1 MRRTLGVGLVLAAA
15 WIPSVAHAQTP
26 KVEIGASLASAVV
39 GVGDNN
45 GGTVFGIPSGG
56 FGLMSPGVYASFFVL
71 PRLAIEPQLG
81 LIVASFD
88 GDTSHLVNAVG
99 QVNYFLSDVGRPAAY
114 VLGSAGIIDVSGD
127 STNPKSLSVGLGYRI
142 PVGENLSFRL
152 DGRYTRFIIEDQSS
166 NTIAFT
172 FSLAGVFGRR

>member
-1 MRRTLGVGLVLAAA
+1 MRRTLGVGLVLAAV
-15 WIPSVAHAQTP
+15 WMPSAVHAQTP

-39 GVGDNN
+39 GVGENN

-56 FGLMSPGVYASFFVL
+56 FGLTNPGVYASFFVL

-81 LIVASFD
+81 LVVASFD
-88 GDTSHLVNAVG
+88 GDTSHLVNVVG
-99 QVNYFLSDVGRPAAY
+99 QVSYFLSDTARPAAY
-114 VLGSAGIIDVSGD
+114 VLGSAGIIDVSGG
-127 STNPKSLSVGLGYRI
+127 STNPKSLSAGLGYRI

-152 DGRYTRFIIEDQSS
+152 DGRYTRFIVEDEGS

-172 FSLAGVFGRR
+172 FSLAGLFGRR

>member
-1 MRRTLGVGLVLAAA
+1 MRRTLGLGLVLAAV
-15 WIPSVAHAQTP
+15 WMPSAARAQTP

-39 GVGDNN
+39 ALGESD

-56 FGLMSPGVYASFFVL
+56 FGLTNPGVYASFFVL
-71 PRLAIEPQLG
+71 PRLAIEPQVG
-81 LIVASFD
+81 LVVASFD

-99 QVNYFLSDVGRPAAY
+99 QASFFLSDVGRPAAY
-114 VLGSAGIIDVSGD
+114 VLGSAGIIDVSGG
-127 STNPKSLSVGLGYRI
+127 STNPKSVSVGLGYRI

-152 DGRYTRFIIEDQSS
+152 DGRYTRFIIGDEGS

-172 FSLAGVFGRR
+172 FSLAGRFGRR